1 VKTNRR
7 VRRGRRKTVL
17 HGEKSQCP
25 IANALDIIGDKWTLL
40 IIRDMVLLNKSTY
53 KQFSDSD
60 EKIPTNILSDRL
72 KRLQSF
78 GLIEKTSYQTRP
90 VRYDY
95 KVTRKGRDLWRVL
108 EAIATWSN
116 TYIDGTNVPPPGF
129 FQRFQND

>member
-1 VKTNRR
+1 M
-7 VRRGRRKTVL
+7 
-17 HGEKSQCP
+17 
-25 IANALDIIGDKWTLL
+25 IGDKWTLL

-90 VRYDY
+90 LRYEY

-108 EAIATWSN
+108 EAITAWSN
-116 TYIDGTNVPPPGF
+116 AYVAGTNVPPPGF